1 MVDWSKVFVAPRCWS
16 AFTAS
21 SAYAPMLSSNLAG
34 RDNRLAILQPGT
46 ERSAGDGAWWG
57 VWLRVMRACYDL
69 PSGPRRAYLRLTSP
83 IFTVS
88 AGEGKVHEA
97 VAVVVG

>member
-34 RDNRLAILQPGT
+34 RDNRLAILQAGT
-46 ERSAGDGAWWG
+46 KR
-57 VWLRVMRACYDL
+57 
-69 PSGPRRAYLRLTSP
+69 
-83 IFTVS
+83 
-88 AGEGKVHEA
+88 
-97 VAVVVG
+97 